1 MLNECTPIYEQKK
14 TKKVCAILSII
25 GIIVVQNSYL
35 RLLIVRWS
43 LIVAKIISIATVII
57 IATE

>member
-1 MLNECTPIYEQKK
+1 MLNECTLIYEQKK